1 MTKQELIN
9 LVDRLADKFFANG
22 IVNPIMY
29 IEQISFLFFVK
40 MLEEQDD
47 DNAKAARV
55 MKKKF
60 KSIFEGSKEKF
71 RWSVWSN
78 IPDTQKMFKFIRD
91 EVISFMSEDIP
102 NHDDVKRF
110 FREVRF
116 LIPDAIL
123 LSEIVDIIG
132 KIEFNKIDTD
142 VKGDMYEHL
151 TGKLATAGR
160 IGSFRTPRHIIRTIV
175 KMVDPKLGQTICDP
189 ACGTAGFLLAA
200 YENIKAENSKT
211 TLKEENADN
220 GDKYKTGKGDLLG
233 ESDWDIL

>member
-1 MTKQELIN
+1 MTKQELIKI
-9 LVDRLADKFFANG
+9 VDRLADKFFANG
-22 IVNPIMY
+22 VVNPIMY
-29 IEQISFLFFVK
+29 IEQISFLFFMK

-47 DNAKAARV
+47 DNARAAKV
-55 MKKKF
+55 MGKGF
-60 KSIFEGSKEKF
+60 NSIYKGENEKY

-78 IPDTQKMFKFIRD
+78 KPDTEEMFKFVRD
-91 EVISFMSEDIP
+91 EVIPFMKENIP
-102 NHDDVKRF
+102 NHEDVKRF
-110 FREVRF
+110 FRDVRF

-123 LSEIVDIIG
+123 LSELTDIIG

-160 IGSFRTPRHIIRTIV
+160 IGSFRTPRHIIRTMV

-200 YENIKAENSKT
+200 YEHIKAENSKT
-211 TLKEENADN
+211 KME
-220 GDKYKTGKGDLLG
+220 KVI
-233 ESDWDIL
+233 S